1 MGLLGKPLGTFS
13 LDESDRYIGS
23 FISKADVERILSVND
38 DDMMG
43 VPFKELNGNLYID
56 ETTLRKK
63 FWEKGAI
70 SHARP
75 SKIGNST
82 ISLDE
87 YILIEIIR
95 QTYPSAQIKSQFKW
109 GTKVY

>member
-82 ISLDE
+82 ISEEDKRMPMAAENTPEPLLCSMGQKLD
-87 YILIEIIR
+87 
-95 QTYPSAQIKSQFKW
+95 
-109 GTKVY
+109 